1 MKPLPKNGY
10 RFGIKTFFLLLFL
23 LIQYNLLNA
32 MNENAIISVKNKN
45 YSCTECE
52 KSFVYK
58 YDLTR
63 HMHLHTGEKL
73 YSCNQCDKKFS
84 QNSHLKEHMYTHTG
98 EKPFACHQCNQKF
111 SRNGDLKRHML
122 THTGEK
128 PFACT
133 LCHKSFTRNGSLKK
147 HILRIHVGIKPH
159 VCHLCHKSFT
169 VKCNLQQHM
178 HTHTEEKPLKTYHA
192 PFTKNNLLALS
203 ETPTTDDYPLD
214 YLLDFQI
221 YYDSYGFKQIDEK

>member
-10 RFGIKTFFLLLFL
+10 RFRIKTFFLLLFL

-84 QNSHLKEHMYTHTG
+84 QNSHLKQHIRTHTG
-98 EKPFACHQCNQKF
+98 EKPFACNQCDQKF
-111 SRNGDLKRHML
+111 SQMGNLKEHISSIHMGIKKHICTTCEKSFTRTDHL
-122 THTGEK
+122 VVHMRIHTGEK
-128 PFACT
+128 PFTCNQ
-133 LCHKSFTRNGSLKK
+133 CDKKFFQKSNFKQ
-147 HILRIHVGIKPH
+147 HVNK
-159 VCHLCHKSFT
+159 
-169 VKCNLQQHM
+169 
-178 HTHTEEKPLKTYHA
+178 YHS
-192 PFTKNNLLALS
+192 PFTKNNFSTLS
-203 ETPTTDDYPLD
+203 ETPTTDDYPLES
-214 YLLDFQI
+214 LCFSEH
-221 YYDSYGFKQIDEK
+221 YDSSYEPSFKQIDEK